1 MGYNLNNG
9 TVGWGSYKNDACGG
23 NDEKSYCG
31 TTNPVSVSHGTD
43 SKHILHSVI
52 FAVSD
57 HGQQPIPTIPQIP
70 C

>member
-31 TTNPVSVSHGTD
+31 TTNPVSVSHG
-43 SKHILHSVI
+43 
-52 FAVSD
+52 
-57 HGQQPIPTIPQIP
+57 PTPSTSCTP
-70 C
+70 